1 MVMKKKGHYSHCKRS
16 LSIQSRVVID
26 DEYNCEICA
35 MHCVHRYYCL
45 LVLKILAKPL
55 WQFTIGHLLLCAY
68 QFSTSAVYS
77 ALLNIQLPYASI
89 LYSVIIMTIY
99 YNCQMTNSCRPGA
112 AQAVGSVLQRYGQPG
127 LTSDEVANA
136 FNQIQWTQ
144 QQVNNLENDLL
155 NGNAFTF
162 CFSRDWVCIQVC

>member
-1 MVMKKKGHYSHCKRS
+1 
-16 LSIQSRVVID
+16 
-26 DEYNCEICA
+26 
-35 MHCVHRYYCL
+35 
-45 LVLKILAKPL
+45 
-55 WQFTIGHLLLCAY
+55 
-68 QFSTSAVYS
+68 
-77 ALLNIQLPYASI
+77 
-89 LYSVIIMTIY
+89 MTIY

-155 NGNAFTF
+155 NGNAFTY
-162 CFSRDWVCIQVC
+162 CIARDGVCIHHSDVEINIQQ